1 MSESVFL
8 VTAKYK
14 CEDTQLGYK
23 KNETYHLKMYR
34 DMYFPI
40 WFCRI
45 NCFMN
50 LFLQNTD
57 ILKTLKFKLL
67 ATYVFLFL
75 QYLAEIS
82 RFWINATEPKS
93 NSLQNCRS

>member
-14 CEDTQLGYK
+14 GEDTQLGYK

-40 WFCRI
+40 LIERKDGGG
-45 NCFMN
+45 NFMYK
-50 LFLQNTD
+50 D
-57 ILKTLKFKLL
+57 IYKFISDWS
-67 ATYVFLFL
+67 
-75 QYLAEIS
+75 EICKVGVM
-82 RFWINATEPKS
+82 NK
-93 NSLQNCRS
+93 